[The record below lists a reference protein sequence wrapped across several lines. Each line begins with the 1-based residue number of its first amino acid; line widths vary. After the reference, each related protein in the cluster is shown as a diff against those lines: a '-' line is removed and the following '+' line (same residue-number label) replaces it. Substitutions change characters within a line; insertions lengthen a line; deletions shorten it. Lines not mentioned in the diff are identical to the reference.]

1 MHNFLDSNIIVVMK
15 VIDDL
20 LAKIG
25 TDKCLHFFGGGFL
38 CAIMTLV
45 CLLQDGVFTNR
56 MIFGSVLIGTIAVIF
71 VSVIKEIADG
81 KFDWKDILAAILGC
95 VAIGAAAGV
104 GVLFNYWS

>member
-1 MHNFLDSNIIVVMK
+1 MK

-20 LAKIG
+20 LAKVG

-38 CAIMTLV
+38 CAILAIIS
-45 CLLQDGVFTNR
+45 LLQDGVFTNR

-81 KFDWKDILAAILGC
+81 KFDWKDILTPNLGK
-95 VAIGAAAGV
+95 IES
-104 GVLFNYWS
+104 F